1 MNYKKIII
9 INKYNSVHLK
19 HLADAFI
26 QSDFQ
31 KRNKRK
37 NKKKKENKIKIKLHK
52 KIVWFM
58 DLWKYSTF
66 LWFPWVKTADFQSRT
81 SYSSWATV
89 SEMNENTN
97 ERLSPGITDVLD
109 VQ

>member
-31 KRNKRK
+31 KKKTKRK
-37 NKKKKENKIKIKLHK
+37 NKIK
-52 KIVWFM
+52 
-58 DLWKYSTF
+58 
-66 LWFPWVKTADFQSRT
+66 
-81 SYSSWATV
+81 
-89 SEMNENTN
+89 
-97 ERLSPGITDVLD
+97 
-109 VQ
+109 

>member
-37 NKKKKENKIKIKLHK
+37 KQKEKENKIKNK
-52 KIVWFM
+52 V
-58 DLWKYSTF
+58 T
-66 LWFPWVKTADFQSRT
+66 
-81 SYSSWATV
+81 
-89 SEMNENTN
+89 
-97 ERLSPGITDVLD
+97 
-109 VQ
+109 